1 MSTSPNPPQAEM
13 LIDMETLLTVIFV
26 IVDDWYQAHGQH
38 YLHGKPGVKPTF
50 TDSEMLT
57 LMLAM
62 DILSYASERRFYKF
76 IKANYAALFPSLIDR
91 SQFNRRARQLRWLI
105 EKLRQHWLEVLGVT
119 LSPQLLL
126 DTKPVPVVGYK
137 RGKQHSDFAGVAA
150 YGVCASRNLK
160 YFGFKLVILTTL
172 DGMPVVYELV
182 PANADERAAAEE
194 VLEWVYDCDI
204 FGDKGFIGEEWQ
216 LEQYHQHQNRIWTA
230 KRVNQAQ
237 QNSPAFDRWLNS
249 IRERVE
255 GAFNELQNVGRNLE
269 RLLALTLEGLCAR
282 VMVKMA
288 DHTLKVLLR
297 RDYNIDIVSFSYIH
311 RDPSPFPL

>member
-1 MSTSPNPPQAEM
+1 MSANPSPPQAELM
-13 LIDMETLLTVIFV
+13 IDMETLLTVIFV
-26 IVDDWYQAHGQH
+26 IVDDWYQATGRH
-38 YLHGKPGVKPTF
+38 YLHGKVGVKPEF

-76 IKANYAALFPSLIDR
+76 IKANYHALFPRLIDR
-91 SQFNRRARQLRWLI
+91 SQFNRRARSLRWLI
-105 EKLRQHWLEVLGVT
+105 EKLRQHWLEELGTT
-119 LSPQLLL
+119 LTTQLLL
-126 DTKPVPVVGYK
+126 DTKPVPVLGYK
-137 RGKQHSDFAGVAA
+137 RSKQHSDFAGVAG

-160 YFGFKLVILTTL
+160 YFGFKLVILATL

-182 PANADERAAAEE
+182 PANTDERAAAEE
-194 VLEWVYDCDI
+194 VLEYVYECDI
-204 FGDKGFIGEEWQ
+204 FGDKGFLGDDWQ
-216 LEQYHQHQNRIWTA
+216 LEQYHQHGNRIWTA

-237 QNSPAFDRWLNS
+237 QNSPEFDRWLNS

-269 RLLALTLEGLCAR
+269 RLLAKTCDGLCAR

-288 DHTLKVLLR
+288 NHTLKVLLR
-297 RDYNIDIVSFSYIH
+297 RDYDMGYRSRSG
-311 RDPSPFPL
+311 SKTA